1 MYVVTRYCL
10 GDMIAERHT
19 ITDRQTNTVITI
31 GLLRFAIDD
40 RVTNFFE

>member
-31 GLLRFAIDD
+31 LRFAIDD